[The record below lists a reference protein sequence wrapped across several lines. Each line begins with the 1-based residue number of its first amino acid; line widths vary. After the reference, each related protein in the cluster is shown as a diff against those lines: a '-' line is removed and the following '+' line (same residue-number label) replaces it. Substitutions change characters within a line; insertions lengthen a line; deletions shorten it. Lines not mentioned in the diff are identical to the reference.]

1 MTTGGVF
8 AVLDCLLSFRIVS
21 SKSNIDKSKFE
32 VQLMQEPTVGKQAR
46 KYEQH
51 LTEKFINWLLVS
63 GGETVQTL
71 GEGAS
76 NGVLHAPLH

>member
-32 VQLMQEPTVGKQAR
+32 VQLMQEAPVENKQENMNDIWR
-46 KYEQH
+46 KS
-51 LTEKFINWLLVS
+51 L
-63 GGETVQTL
+63 
-71 GEGAS
+71 
-76 NGVLHAPLH
+76 